1 MRKIIH
7 NILFI
12 LAFLSAASV
21 NGLSQT
27 YYVST
32 SGSDSNPG
40 TLTSP
45 FLTIAKAVSVVKAG
59 ETIFVRGGIY
69 NLTATISLSMSGT
82 ENAPLSLL
90 AYTCERPVLDFS
102 GQALSNRGI
111 VLTGSYWHIR
121 GLDITGAGDNGM
133 VISGGT
139 NNLIELC
146 NFYRNRDSGLQLD
159 NGASDNT
166 IRNCDSYYNADPEDY
181 GDADGFAPKLTV
193 GSGNY
198 FYGCRAWLNCDDGW
212 DGYLRNNDDVTNF
225 IENCWAFR
233 NGYFENGTDAG
244 ENANG
249 NGFKMG
255 GSDLIDPGV
264 DVGLTYA
271 GTAPDLGC
279 FETGL
284 SAVSDIGSPGKVVC
298 YPNPVTDIGYIKFT
312 AERAERCEVR
322 LYDITGRYVR
332 TITDKNIDPGEN
344 IISFNLSDTR
354 EGLYIYRL
362 SLNNSQLFVGRI
374 IRLSSSH

>member
-32 SGSDSNPG
+32 SGYDSNPG
-40 TLTSP
+40 TLASP

-59 ETIFVRGGIY
+59 ETIFVRGG
-69 NLTATISLSMSGT
+69 
-82 ENAPLSLL
+82 
-90 AYTCERPVLDFS
+90 
-102 GQALSNRGI
+102 
-111 VLTGSYWHIR
+111 
-121 GLDITGAGDNGM
+121 
-133 VISGGT
+133 
-139 NNLIELC
+139 
-146 NFYRNRDSGLQLD
+146 
-159 NGASDNT
+159 SDM
-166 IRNCDSYYNADPEDY
+166 AD
-181 GDADGFAPKLTV
+181 A
-193 GSGNY
+193 
-198 FYGCRAWLNCDDGW
+198 
-212 DGYLRNNDDVTNF
+212 
-225 IENCWAFR
+225 
-233 NGYFENGTDAG
+233 
-244 ENANG
+244 
-249 NGFKMG
+249 
-255 GSDLIDPGV
+255 GV

-271 GTAPDLGC
+271 GSAPDLGC

-284 SAVSDIGSPGKVVC
+284 PAISDIGSPGKVVC

-312 AERAERCEVR
+312 AERAGRCEVR
-322 LYDITGRYVR
+322 LFDITGRYVR

-362 SLNNSQLFVGRI
+362 SLNNTQLFVGRI